1 MISHQ
6 SQAVW
11 ELCRQGYPMSADEA
25 EARWNE
31 GHRYYPD
38 PHMQISRSLL
48 ALIDQCNFEASAADA
63 GQTLH

>member
-1 MISHQ
+1 
-6 SQAVW
+6 
-11 ELCRQGYPMSADEA
+11 MSADEA